1 MKIKYDDEWKKI
13 NLINTSIK
21 LNIQINLDSKNIALI
36 NKVEKI
42 FNKIEIIEKF
52 HIINFNNEITTYS
65 ILSNSTPDKLI
76 NEFEKLNMKVTID
89 NNIWFLDE

>member
-21 LNIQINLDSKNIALI
+21 FNIQINLDSKNIVLI
-36 NKVEKI
+36 KKIEKI
-42 FNKIEIIEKF
+42 FNEIELIERYYV
-52 HIINFNNEITTYS
+52 NYFNNEITSYS
-65 ILSNSTPDKLI
+65 ILSNSTPNKLI
-76 NEFEKLNMKVTID
+76 NEFKKFNIKVTVN